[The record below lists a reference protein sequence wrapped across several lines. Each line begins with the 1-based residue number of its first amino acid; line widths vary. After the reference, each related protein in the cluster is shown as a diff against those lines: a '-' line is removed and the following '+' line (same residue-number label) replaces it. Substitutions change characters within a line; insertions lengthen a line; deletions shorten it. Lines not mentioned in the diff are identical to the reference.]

1 MTTEIVATA
10 VQGFVLK
17 IEQVVQVQCG
27 GSLIKSDVMK
37 ISHIDEKGRLIK
49 SMRVPEECNCSDAD
63 QKVACKKGWIKLDNQ
78 IRDQKDPCSIPVC
91 NQCIKGT

>member
-1 MTTEIVATA
+1 MTIKIVATA

-63 QKVACKKGWIKLDNQ
+63 QKVVCKKEWIKSDNQ

-91 NQCIKGT
+91 NQCIKET